1 MAKQGEKIK
10 LISAHAKK
18 IWKKAEGE
26 KWTDAI
32 KRASA
37 ELKKDKKI
45 FFPNDKKILANVNF
59 SKSQRVILS

>member
-10 LISAHAKK
+10 IISAHAKK

-26 KWTDAI
+26 KWTEAI

-37 ELKKDKKI
+37 LLKKEGKI
-45 FFPNDKKILANVNF
+45 
-59 SKSQRVILS
+59 

>member
-18 IWKKAEGE
+18 IWKKEQGE
-26 KWTDAI
+26 KWTEAI

-37 ELKKDKKI
+37 ELKKSGKI
-45 FFPNDKKILANVNF
+45 
-59 SKSQRVILS
+59 

>member
-1 MAKQGEKIK
+1 MAQGDKIK

-18 IWKKAEGE
+18 IRKESE

-37 ELKKDKKI
+37 ELRKI
-45 FFPNDKKILANVNF
+45 GKI
-59 SKSQRVILS
+59 

>member
-18 IWKKAEGE
+18 IWKKEQGE
-26 KWTDAI
+26 KWTEAI

-37 ELKKDKKI
+37 ELKKAGKI
-45 FFPNDKKILANVNF
+45 
-59 SKSQRVILS
+59 